1 MSNALHKKLHKL
13 CKRSGNKKTEMLS
26 NSNKNIDI
34 KLCDISKTTKMKLE
48 KCTKTSMVNCE
59 KKRKRCNVRK

>member
-13 CKRSGNKKTEMLS
+13 CKRSENKKTEMLS

-59 KKRKRCNVRK
+59 KKRKRCNIRK